1 MVKKDKVAIITGG
14 ARGIGRGCA
23 LRLAEKGCAIVLV
36 DILTSEMAATKK
48 EIEDLGTDCLAFNA
62 DVADY
67 QKAKNIAAAVKE
79 TFGRIDILVNNAG
92 KSMPIGCLLY
102 TSPSPRD

>member
-1 MVKKDKVAIITGG
+1 MVQKDKVAIITGG

-48 EIEDLGTDCLAFNA
+48 EIEDLKDKKHDLDKEYFEKK
-62 DVADY
+62 DY
-67 QKAKNIAAAVKE
+67 
-79 TFGRIDILVNNAG
+79 
-92 KSMPIGCLLY
+92 
-102 TSPSPRD
+102 

>member
-1 MVKKDKVAIITGG
+1 MVQKDKVAIITGG

-48 EIEDLGTDCLAFNA
+48 EIEDLGTDCLVFNA
-62 DVADY
+62 DVADPNTETTEDDFR
-67 QKAKNIAAAVKE
+67 QDIEITVASLEVFGKN
-79 TFGRIDILVNNAG
+79 D
-92 KSMPIGCLLY
+92 
-102 TSPSPRD
+102 

>member
-1 MVKKDKVAIITGG
+1 MWMRGQMVQKDKVAIITGG

-48 EIEDLGTDCLAFNA
+48 EIDRRDITVPDIHSLGSYSVSIKLHPEVSAEI
-62 DVADY
+62 
-67 QKAKNIAAAVKE
+67 NIEV
-79 TFGRIDILVNNAG
+79 I
-92 KSMPIGCLLY
+92 S
-102 TSPSPRD
+102 